1 MVKKKIN
8 NLNISNK
15 LKDMICELMLNT
27 SKSESMIKSNNQD
40 DINQLQDT
48 TETSSQTSSDQEECI
63 KGSCDSQPK
72 TINDIS

>member
-40 DINQLQDT
+40 DINQLQNT
-48 TETSSQTSSDQEECI
+48 
-63 KGSCDSQPK
+63 
-72 TINDIS
+72 